1 MSGSGRVRNLVRVI
15 AAAGVLVA
23 APPAFAQVDLSGPW
37 GARLHEDNLERGGG
51 PEMNEFE
58 GLPINAADR
67 MRGDSW
73 SASLWTVPEHQC
85 IPHPA
90 DYGPNFSQLVMW
102 SDVDPVTKQV
112 VAWHTEMSWMNPI
125 RTIWMDGRPHP
136 PAYAPHTWQG
146 FSTGKWEGDMLT
158 VETTHLKPAYVRRN
172 GLARSEKATVR
183 EHFIRNG
190 DILTIVTIVTDP
202 VYLTEPYIKTR
213 NFQVEPGYHM
223 TTYPCSVDVE
233 IDRPAGEIP
242 HYLPGA
248 NPFISEAAAKH
259 KMPLEPA
266 RGGADTMYPE
276 YMEKMKSMPT
286 ATMPAEPASG
296 GAAQAAPARPA
307 AAPTG
312 APARAR
318 ER

>member
-1 MSGSGRVRNLVRVI
+1 
-15 AAAGVLVA
+15 
-23 APPAFAQVDLSGPW
+23 
-37 GARLHEDNLERGGG
+37 
-51 PEMNEFE
+51 
-58 GLPINAADR
+58 

-183 EHFIRNG
+183 EHFIRNA
-190 DILTIVTIVTDP
+190 DVLTIVTIVTDP

-286 ATMPAEPASG
+286 ATMPPDPASG
-296 GAAQAAPARPA
+296 GAAQAAPAKPA